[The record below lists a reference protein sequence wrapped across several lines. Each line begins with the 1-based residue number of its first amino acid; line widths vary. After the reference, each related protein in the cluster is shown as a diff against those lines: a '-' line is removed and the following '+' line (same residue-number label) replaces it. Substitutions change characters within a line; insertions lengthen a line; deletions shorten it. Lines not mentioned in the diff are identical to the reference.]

1 MDASDV
7 VGLARVATCSRAL
20 HDLFSDGAVRASLER
35 SRVASNRANISE
47 AHLPDLRGML
57 HEVAAHRDAA
67 VQERDELALEREE
80 ALESARVAREHRHE
94 VSMELRA
101 TVREQVVEGGR
112 MRRLVRQLEQALAD
126 SQRELAEAKRAR
138 VD

>member
-20 HDLFSDGAVRASLER
+20 HDLFSDGAVRASMGH
-35 SRVASNRANISE
+35 SREASNRANISE
-47 AHLPDLRGML
+47 AHFRDLRGML
-57 HEVAAHRDAA
+57 YEVAAHRDAA
-67 VQERDELALEREE
+67 VQERDA
-80 ALESARVAREHRHE
+80 ALESARVAREQRLE
-94 VSMELRA
+94 VSMQLRA

-138 VD
+138 TD

>member
-1 MDASDV
+1 M
-7 VGLARVATCSRAL
+7 
-20 HDLFSDGAVRASLER
+20 
-35 SRVASNRANISE
+35 
-47 AHLPDLRGML
+47 
-57 HEVAAHRDAA
+57 
-67 VQERDELALEREE
+67 
-80 ALESARVAREHRHE
+80 ESARVAREQRHE

-126 SQRELAEAKRAR
+126 SQRELAEAKRVR

>member
-7 VGLARVATCSRAL
+7 VALARVATCSRAL
-20 HDLFSDGAVRASLER
+20 QILFSDGAVKASMTHCRE
-35 SRVASNRANISE
+35 ASERANLLE
-47 AHLPDLRGML
+47 AQLNR
-57 HEVAAHRDAA
+57 V
-67 VQERDELALEREE
+67 VQERDA
-80 ALESARVAREHRHE
+80 ARQQRLE

-138 VD
+138 TD